1 MMKRGPTNTFT
12 VQADRARQGFSLAE
26 TLIALLIVLL
36 VSIIVATGVP
46 SAINAYHNAV
56 AGSNAQVALS
66 TVATAL
72 RDELGSA
79 TEVTVDGNGNM
90 TAYLCG
96 EGYWAT
102 ITIGTNDKVPM
113 KKPADAR
120 LAAAEN
126 NKSWSLVPA
135 AQLSATQ
142 GDLYSSYESI
152 KYADNVFTVNKLL
165 IKDGHNKELV
175 KIDSLKIRAAYCKVV
190 PSKTDGSTAG

>member
-1 MMKRGPTNTFT
+1 MMKRSPTNAST
-12 VQADRARQGFSLAE
+12 VQAARARQGFSLAE
-26 TLIALLIVLL
+26 TLIALLIILL

-66 TVATAL
+66 TVASAL

-79 TEVTVDGNGNM
+79 TEVTVDANGNM

-102 ITIGTNDKVPM
+102 ITTPTGDKVP
-113 KKPADAR
+113 KKTADDAR
-120 LAAAEN
+120 LATAEN
-126 NKSWSLVPA
+126 GKSWSLVPA

-152 KYADNVFTVNKLL
+152 KYADNVFTIENLC
-165 IKDGHNKELV
+165 IKDGHDKELV
-175 KIDSLKIRAAYCKVV
+175 KINSLKIRAAYCKDV
-190 PSKTDGSTAG
+190 PSKTDGSTA